1 MSVACSRVS
10 AAVSSTIG
18 VRLLPLEPVRESPE
32 NPAGRRE
39 ISCIEIG
46 AHVIGPAFLAQ
57 SGLGQHVVAVRREV
71 EEGRTSVVRVVSDF
85 QKAVDN
91 QAIGQTLHSLT
102 AQSHAP
108 SHPGNRGRPFPEL
121 AQDLPTCAGEV
132 EIGNQK
138 IGRRHQVAVD
148 SKQLE
153 DQLGE
158 AQTGE

>member
-1 MSVACSRVS
+1 M
-10 AAVSSTIG
+10 SSTVG

-32 NPAGRRE
+32 SPAGRRE

-46 AHVIGPAFLAQ
+46 AHVIGPVFLAQ
-57 SGLGQHVVAVRREV
+57 SGLGQHVVTVRREV
-71 EEGRTSVVRVVSDF
+71 KEARPSVVRVVSDL
-85 QKAVDN
+85 QEAVAN

-102 AQSHAP
+102 AQSHAA
-108 SHPGNRGRPFPEL
+108 SHLGNRGRIFPEL
-121 AQDLPTCAGEV
+121 AQDLPTCAGEA

-148 SKQLE
+148 PKQLE